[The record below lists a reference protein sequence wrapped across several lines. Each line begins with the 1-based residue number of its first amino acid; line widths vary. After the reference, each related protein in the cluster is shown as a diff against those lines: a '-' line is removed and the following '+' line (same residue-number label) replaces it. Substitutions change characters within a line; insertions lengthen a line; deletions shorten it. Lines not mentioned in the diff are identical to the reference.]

1 MPYSYRT
8 AAEAEKYTRGR
19 AAVPVHVIKS
29 YERKKH
35 AATSRL

>member
-19 AAVPVHVIKS
+19 AAVPVHV
-29 YERKKH
+29 
-35 AATSRL
+35 